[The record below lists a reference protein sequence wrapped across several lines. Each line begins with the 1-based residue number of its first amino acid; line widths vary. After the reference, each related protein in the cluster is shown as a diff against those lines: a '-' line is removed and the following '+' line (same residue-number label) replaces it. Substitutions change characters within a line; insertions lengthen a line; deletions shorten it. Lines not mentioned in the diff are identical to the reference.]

1 MKFNTIVNEILKEA
15 HKPKWLEKAEVKA
28 EMKKGVKVSEKEKGK
43 LGLSKNPY
51 IKKIG
56 DRYKGL
62 GAKPKKKSK

>member
-1 MKFNTIVNEILKEA
+1 MNFNDLVNNILTEKG
-15 HKPKWLEKAEVKA
+15 HKPEWLEKTEVKA
-28 EMKKGVKVSEKEKGK
+28 EMKKGIKVSGKEKKK

-62 GAKPKKKSK
+62 GAKSKKK